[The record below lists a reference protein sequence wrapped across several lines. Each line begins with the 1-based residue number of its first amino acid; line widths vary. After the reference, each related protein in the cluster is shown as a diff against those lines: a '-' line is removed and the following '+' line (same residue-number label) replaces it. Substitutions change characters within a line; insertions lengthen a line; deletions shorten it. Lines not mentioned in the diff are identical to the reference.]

1 MIQFVLDTD
10 HVSLYQR
17 QHPLVCHR
25 INGTPTIQLA
35 VTIISFEEQVA
46 GRFMQIQRARNLIEL
61 VSAYQLLQ
69 GALEYFTKQQVLP
82 FDETAALYF
91 QQLQQQ
97 RLRVGTQDLR
107 IAAIAL
113 ANRCTVVTRNR
124 RDFERVP
131 GLSVA
136 DWSVAATE

>member
-10 HVSLYQR
+10 HISLYQR
-17 QHPLVCHR
+17 QHSFVCDR
-25 INGTPTIQLA
+25 INTTPAIQLA

-46 GRFMQIQRARNLIEL
+46 GRFVQIQRARNLIEL
-61 VSAYQLLQ
+61 VSAYGLLQ
-69 GALEYFTKQQVLP
+69 GALDYFTKQQVLQ
-82 FDETAALYF
+82 FDESAALYF

-131 GLSVA
+131 GLPVE
-136 DWSVAATE
+136 DWSVTET

>member
-1 MIQFVLDTD
+1 MLFLLDTD
-10 HVSLYQR
+10 HITLYREENLPLQR
-17 QHPLVCHR
+17 R
-25 INGTPTIQLA
+25 IGA
-35 VTIISFEEQVA
+35 RAAEEFGVTIVSFEEQVKGWLSFIHRA
-46 GRFMQIQRARNLIEL
+46 QTPVKLVWGYRSLQETLRFFA
-61 VSAYQLLQ
+61 
-69 GALEYFTKQQVLP
+69 KQQVLP

-131 GLSVA
+131 GLLVE

>member
-1 MIQFVLDTD
+1 MSQFVLDTD
-10 HVSLYQR
+10 HISLYQR
-17 QHPLVCHR
+17 GNLVVCR
-25 INGTPTIQLA
+25 RVNATPTTQLA

-46 GRFMQIQRARNLIEL
+46 GRFVQIQRARTLPEI
-61 VSAYQLLQ
+61 VSAYRLLQ
-69 GALEYFTKQQVLP
+69 SALTYFTMQQVLP

-91 QQLQQQ
+91 QQFQQQ

-113 ANRCTVVTRNR
+113 ANQCTVITRNR

-131 GLSVA
+131 GLRVE
-136 DWSVAATE
+136 DWSVAEA

>member
-1 MIQFVLDTD
+1 
-10 HVSLYQR
+10 
-17 QHPLVCHR
+17 
-25 INGTPTIQLA
+25 
-35 VTIISFEEQVA
+35 
-46 GRFMQIQRARNLIEL
+46 MQIQRARNLIEL

-69 GALEYFTKQQVLP
+69 GALDYFIKQQVLP

-113 ANRCTVVTRNR
+113 ANRCTIVTRNR

-131 GLSVA
+131 GLPVE

>member
-1 MIQFVLDTD
+1 MYREGNPHIQK
-10 HVSLYQR
+10 
-17 QHPLVCHR
+17 R
-25 INGTPTIQLA
+25 IGA
-35 VTIISFEEQVA
+35 RAAKEFGVTIVSFEEQVKGWLA
-46 GRFMQIQRARNLIEL
+46 FIHRAQTPARVVWGYQSLQDTLRFFAE
-61 VSAYQLLQ
+61 
-69 GALEYFTKQQVLP
+69 QQVLS
-82 FDETAALYF
+82 FDEMAALYF

-131 GLSVA
+131 GLQVE
-136 DWSVAATE
+136 DWSVAPAE